1 MTIGAVARVAVEVAA
16 RCEDRVSGAR
26 VWPPRPWRYRGPR
39 VSIEP
44 RGARDERAAAKKGGV
59 RERRALRREG
69 GCNARVCNNN
79 CMVVTSPPKE
89 MCVLSVPCLSTG
101 LCSLRN

>member
-44 RGARDERAAAKKGGV
+44 RGARDERIAAKGGV

-69 GCNARVCNNN
+69 GCGSAFYFFAA
-79 CMVVTSPPKE
+79 
-89 MCVLSVPCLSTG
+89 CLAVFG
-101 LCSLRN
+101 